1 MPVRQHP
8 HGRRSLDFAYP
19 ELIFGIEIDSV
30 RGHAAR
36 EDVDRNASKANEL
49 LDWRIAHFVYNDIH
63 RWPEDTAAFLLD
75 TLTRRTRQRSA

>member
-1 MPVRQHP
+1 QHP
-8 HGRRSLDFAYP
+8 VGRRSIDFAYP

-49 LDWRIAHFVYNDIH
+49 LDWWIARFVYNDIH
-63 RWPEDTAAFLLD
+63 RWPEDTAAFLHK
-75 TLTRRTRQRSA
+75 TIARRRSQFAA